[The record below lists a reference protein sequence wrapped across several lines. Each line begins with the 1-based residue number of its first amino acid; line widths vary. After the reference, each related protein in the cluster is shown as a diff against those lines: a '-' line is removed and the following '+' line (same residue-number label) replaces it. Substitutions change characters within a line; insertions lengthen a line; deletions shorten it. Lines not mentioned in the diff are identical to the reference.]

1 MAAMTVSGRV
11 PTIPA
16 DASFEESGREYVV
29 RLVVPGFAVDD
40 LDIEVVDHVVTIRG
54 ARTRCDLGAFRLHD
68 NFEERL
74 ELPADVDTDRVSAS
88 YRREELELHAPRL
101 RSGGPLPR
109 KVAISRPFAM
119 NADAS
124 GV

>member
-1 MAAMTVSGRV
+1 MAALTVLGRV
-11 PTIPA
+11 PTVPA
-16 DASFEESGREYVV
+16 DASFEESGQEYVV
-29 RLVVPGFAVDD
+29 RLPVPGFAVDD
-40 LDIEVVDHVVTIRG
+40 LDVEVADHVLTIRG
-54 ARTRCDLGAFRLHD
+54 GRTRCDLGAFRLHD

-74 ELPADVDTDRVSAS
+74 ELPADVNTDGVSAR